1 MKSIKYIIVAL
12 ICASASMS
20 FAHINPNAR
29 SASVAPVVQTQ
40 QVSSREDCQPATAQ
54 IDMDINNVRARLLT
68 GGDVWWDLENGK
80 YIVPKPPIGSGLPEV
95 SSIFAG
101 GVWIGGE
108 DPSGNLKIAASTYRG
123 AAGGDYYSGPLDP
136 ESGLTDLP
144 ICNDWDRFFT
154 ITGEELS
161 KAIQLFD
168 QEGPLDC
175 DSIPENV
182 RFWPGKDNPYFEEK
196 YPFAL
201 PQGQN
206 LGSYWD
212 QDLSGDYDPCMG
224 DFPIIDIRG
233 CEPTS
238 RKEAIELVPDQ
249 MIFWIYNDSG
259 GEHRLTRG
267 EKIQMEV
274 QVQAFAYATND
285 EVNDMTFQ
293 RYKLL
298 NRASED
304 IRNCYFAMWVDPD
317 LGCFTDDYI
326 GCDVERSLA
335 YTYNEDLPVIKCR
348 LLEQITL
355 EVLLVLIQL
364 LIVLLDNHMYYLLQM
379 ILKVQDL

>member
-1 MKSIKYIIVAL
+1 MKSMKYIIVAI

-20 FAHINPNAR
+20 FAHINPEAR
-29 SASVAPVVQTQ
+29 HLNVQPVVETQ
-40 QVSSREDCQPATAQ
+40 QVSFREDCQPATAQ

-68 GGDVWWDLENGK
+68 GGDVWWDLNDGK
-80 YIVPKPPIGSGLPEV
+80 YIVPKPPIGSGL
-95 SSIFAG
+95 
-101 GVWIGGE
+101 
-108 DPSGNLKIAASTYRG
+108 YRN
-123 AAGGDYYSGPLDP
+123 ANGGDFFSGPLDP
-136 ESGLTDLP
+136 ETGLTDLP

-154 ITGEELS
+154 ITGEELN
-161 KAIQLFD
+161 KAIQLWD
-168 QEGPLDC
+168 AIGPDGTLEC

-182 RFWPGKDNPYFEEK
+182 KYWPGKDNPFFEEK
-196 YPFAL
+196 YPFSL
-201 PQGQN
+201 PEGQN

-233 CEPTS
+233 CEPTT

-304 IRNCYFAMWVDPD
+304 IRNCYFAMWVE
-317 LGCFTDDYI
+317 L
-326 GCDVERSLA
+326 
-335 YTYNEDLPVIKCR
+335 
-348 LLEQITL
+348 
-355 EVLLVLIQL
+355 
-364 LIVLLDNHMYYLLQM
+364 
-379 ILKVQDL
+379 